1 MQQLIDK
8 AHTLIE
14 ALPYIRTFSGKTFVI
29 KYGGSAMV
37 DEKLKD
43 SFAQD
48 VVLLNYVGIN
58 TVIVHGGGPQI
69 GKTMERMGKVP
80 EFIAGMRVTD
90 LETMEIVE
98 MVLGGR
104 VNKEIVALINNH
116 GGKAVGLTGKDG
128 RLIEARKTSARR
140 YSEEK
145 AAYEDLDIG
154 HVGEVVR
161 VNPEVLDTLDAS
173 AFIPIIAPVGV
184 GAQGESYNINADSAA
199 GAVAAALK
207 AEKLIL
213 LTDVPGVLDSNKQ
226 LIPVLDQKKAESL
239 LEQGV
244 IAGGMI
250 PKVKSCFTAL
260 AGGVAKTHVID
271 GRILH
276 ALLLEI
282 FTAGGIGTE
291 ISAG

>member
-69 GKTMERMGKVP
+69 GKTMEKMGKVP
-80 EFIAGMRVTD
+80 EFVAGMRVTD
-90 LETMEIVE
+90 IETMEIVE

-128 RLIEARKTSARR
+128 MLIQARKTAARR
-140 YSEEK
+140 FSEEK
-145 AAYEDLDIG
+145 GAYEDLDIG
-154 HVGEVVR
+154 QVGEVVKI
-161 VNPEVLDTLDAS
+161 NPEVLDTLDA
-173 AFIPIIAPVGV
+173 AEFIPIIAPVGV
-184 GAQGESYNINADSAA
+184 GEQGESYNINADAVA
-199 GAVAAALK
+199 GAVAAALH

-213 LTDVPGVLDSNKQ
+213 LTDVPGVLNAEKQ
-226 LIPVLDQKKAESL
+226 LIPGLDQKEGGKL
-239 LEQGV
+239 VEQGV
-244 IAGGMI
+244 ISGGMI
-250 PKVKSCFTAL
+250 PKVKACFTAL
-260 AGGVAKTHVID
+260 AGGVSKTHIID
-271 GRILH
+271 GRVLH

-282 FTAGGIGTE
+282 FTQGGIGTE
-291 ISAG
+291 ISA

>member
-145 AAYEDLDIG
+145 AVYEDLDIG
-154 HVGEVVR
+154 HVGEVVK

-173 AFIPIIAPVGV
+173 EFIPIIAPVGV
-184 GAQGESYNINADSAA
+184 GPKGESYNINADSVA
-199 GAVAAALK
+199 GAVAAALQ

-213 LTDVPGVLDSNKQ
+213 LTDVPGVLDSSKQ
-226 LIPVLDQKKAESL
+226 LIPVLERKQAEEL
-239 LEQGV
+239 LEQGI

-250 PKVKSCFTAL
+250 PKVKACFTAL
-260 AGGVAKTHVID
+260 AGGVAKTHVVD
-271 GRILH
+271 GRVLH

-282 FTAGGIGTE
+282 FTTGGIGTE
-291 ISAG
+291 ISA

>member
-8 AHTLIE
+8 AQTLIE

-69 GKTMERMGKVP
+69 GRTMEKMGKVP
-80 EFIAGMRVTD
+80 EFVAGMRVTD

-104 VNKEIVALINNH
+104 VNKEIVALINKH

-128 RLIEARKTSARR
+128 RLIEARKTAARR

-145 AAYEDLDIG
+145 GGYEDLDIG
-154 HVGEVVR
+154 QVGEVVR
-161 VNPEVLDTLDAS
+161 VNPEVLDALDA
-173 AFIPIIAPVGV
+173 AEFIPIIAPVGV
-184 GAQGESYNINADSAA
+184 GELGESYNINADAVA
-199 GAVAAALK
+199 GSVAAALH

-213 LTDVPGVLDSNKQ
+213 LTDVPGVLDTEKQ
-226 LIPVLDQKKAESL
+226 LIPGLDQKIAEKL
-239 LEQGV
+239 VEQGV
-244 IAGGMI
+244 ISGGMI
-250 PKVKSCFTAL
+250 PKVKACFTAL
-260 AGGVAKTHVID
+260 AGGVTKTHVID
-271 GRILH
+271 GRVLH

-282 FTAGGIGTE
+282 FTQGGIGTE
-291 ISAG
+291 ISA